1 MQIYTALLEMVVG
14 CLITIFVSHSVC
26 SRGGARS
33 FNDEISTSRCRV
45 LHHSKT
51 GTSYESTVSNEVL
64 HLGYLGKFL
73 AGDADPLYKIEQSNN
88 LHTSVREKEKDE

>member
-1 MQIYTALLEMVVG
+1 M
-14 CLITIFVSHSVC
+14 
-26 SRGGARS
+26 
-33 FNDEISTSRCRV
+33 